1 MSALLSSEIGNSDK
15 VVQYINEARELG
27 LGVLPPDVNGSGL
40 EFTVV
45 GEGRIRFGLGAIKN
59 VGGSAI
65 ESIIA
70 GREAGGPYR
79 TLVDLCE
86 RIDLRLCNKRVIEAL
101 IDSGACDSLGG
112 HRAQLVAALD
122 HAFAEAQ
129 ARQAERDSGQH
140 PLFGGGAPAPRP
152 PAPPPGVLSSRGQDR
167 PAPGEADPVLVM
179 SWTTL
184 AQSQ

>member
-1 MSALLSSEIGNSDK
+1 MIRRPPRSTLFPYTTLFRS
-15 VVQYINEARELG
+15 
-27 LGVLPPDVNGSGL
+27 LPPDVNESGFK
-40 EFTVV
+40 FTGV
-45 GEGRIRFGLGAIKN
+45 GEGRVRFGLGAIKN

-70 GREAGGPYR
+70 GRQAGEPYR

-129 ARQAERDSGQH
+129 ARQAERQSGQH
-140 PLFGGGAPAPRP
+140 ALFGGGQDTPDPGSPA
-152 PAPPPGVLSSRGQDR
+152 
-167 PAPGEADPVLVM
+167 
-179 SWTTL
+179 
-184 AQSQ
+184 